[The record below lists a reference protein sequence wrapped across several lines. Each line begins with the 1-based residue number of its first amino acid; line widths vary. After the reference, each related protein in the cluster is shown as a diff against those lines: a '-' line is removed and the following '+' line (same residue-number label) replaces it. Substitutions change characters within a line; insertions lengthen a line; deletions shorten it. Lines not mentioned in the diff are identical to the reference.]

1 MQYLLQAHVDFPA
14 RTPQSKRWR
23 RNGPLGCR
31 RLTAGVSAQEVRHSI
46 RNLVL
51 GGAGA
56 AVRSRRRT
64 STCARF
70 DGRTSPIRDSATRP
84 ASFSLSR
91 RPRTCACSRR
101 RSGSVVTEDA
111 LRPAVCGWTNPGGQ
125 VAPSSSICAIAGGG
139 AASSM
144 AGSVDTSAPRC
155 LPVFSTSLITF
166 NTPSNLSVKRGRTE
180 YERWV
185 FTIGQLHPS
194 APWQNGH
201 PKRLVGSIRR
211 ECVARVVFGRRMT
224 CSMAV

>member
-101 RSGSVVTEDA
+101 RS
-111 LRPAVCGWTNPGGQ
+111 RAV
-125 VAPSSSICAIAGGG
+125 SSRKTRSGPRSAGGRIPE
-139 AASSM
+139 AKLPLHR
-144 AGSVDTSAPRC
+144 VSALSLVVERLHRWREALTH
-155 LPVFSTSLITF
+155 LPPVACPFSQRALLPLIPLQTYL
-166 NTPSNLSVKRGRTE
+166 SNVGGRSTNDGHSLSVNCTPPHLGRTG
-180 YERWV
+180 
-185 FTIGQLHPS
+185 IPS
-194 APWQNGH
+194 
-201 PKRLVGSIRR
+201 GSSDRF
-211 ECVARVVFGRRMT
+211 VANVSHVWFSAG
-224 CSMAV
+224 A